1 MSKQPNHESDIK
13 NGNWGTPGTNKTWD
27 QAQGNRGKQMNPN
40 QPPEQRP
47 QQPAPSQGGT
57 GSGQHSKK

>member
-1 MSKQPNHESDIK
+1 M
-13 NGNWGTPGTNKTWD
+13 NGNWGTPGTHKTWD
-27 QAQGNRGKQMNPN
+27 QVQGNRGKQMNPN
-40 QPPEQRP
+40 QQPEQRP